1 MKLEELYLKDIT
13 REVNPAVSAD
23 DFSDSTVKTEIEEY
37 VFTDDIINALYGV
50 MSAIKDRKLSHDGI
64 WINGYFGS
72 GKSHFIKFLDYCLS
86 GDYRDMALAR
96 LTEAVIERD
105 PLQVP
110 SSKSTVMVSDMNDLV
125 TWIKTATID
134 TILFNIG
141 TVHNARGEANR
152 VFLDVFWNEFN
163 AFRGYNK
170 QNLALAQYFEKT
182 LNNRGVFDQFKA
194 SVKEDG
200 FDWDTQAV
208 ELATTELDYI
218 LEKGKEL
225 VPTMSIDIIRRKIE
239 QDSIM
244 LSVETFMAELK
255 EYLADKGDNYRLIF
269 MADEV
274 SQFIDKRKG
283 LLLQLQEIVTNMHNT
298 TEDKIWLAC
307 TAQQDLSEVVQSC
320 DINEASE
327 DYGKIMGR
335 FQVKI
340 SLKGTNTEYI
350 TQKRILDK
358 NGSGEVTLSELY
370 DSKKD
375 ALNTQFN
382 LPAGYHK
389 FENQRQFI
397 DYYPFVPYQFTLMTK
412 VFDAFVTQDY
422 VDREVSGSE
431 RSIIKVTHSTAKDT
445 KDQAVGDL
453 VSFDQFFN
461 GMFQGSL
468 KTKALK
474 TIEVATKVI
483 EEYSGDKEFAMRVLN
498 ILFMICNMAEEDK
511 VVFAANVDNISC
523 LLMRDIDSNKLA
535 LKNKVQ
541 LILNYL
547 CDSNIIRIETSK
559 NGVESYNFYSEDER
573 KVADA
578 IKAEIIDR
586 DTMATQF
593 KSIIESYL
601 SPSPREFYGTR
612 NFNVGATVMG
622 KTFLQGNP
630 DVKVEFDFDSELD
643 ANTYAFNNGNTRRL
657 VFFMADFY
665 RDNTQLKNDFYW
677 YCQVQKYLQKGATSE
692 ERQKTHQKFRQ
703 DARDKF
709 EAKIKPAFQDML
721 DNCVVLSESASVD
734 TLGNLKGPQ
743 RYKKAIEVHLSN
755 IYTAA
760 KLVEHPTYPKDSA
773 TLREKILRPIDA
785 NEYGPL
791 SPLSPAEKKIEE
803 YLDRQG
809 IAVNLRDIVVRY
821 SDAPYGWNEACTI
834 YVVNELVRR
843 HKRDYTFNNAPNV
856 ERDTVASNIMNNQ
869 NKFMVCPAKAISAA
883 LINDFVTAWQDI
895 FNSRELTASLDSAEL
910 FKRAKDMLD
919 KYIENANKDE
929 RQISRYPFASILVDV
944 VNELSQWKLERDP
957 EKFFNLVISRR
968 DVGKSLM
975 DKRKEIRTFI
985 DDQLTKYKTYWDFVD
1000 ANRDNWE
1007 FLPNDQEEVKNMV
1020 AIQHDD
1026 YPIGKIPTYK
1036 KLYDSLNKKLNAV
1049 KEELRGKIRKAYE
1062 DTFSQLEQFAAEE
1075 GVPYTP
1081 KKDIIDSKTLSSN
1094 LAVLKNNI
1102 NTDDFY
1108 TSQAAVILS
1117 AKPKPKPKPNDQD
1130 DRDEHKDNAP
1140 KDVRLNTRSIKTLK
1154 SAADVDEYLDGIRK
1168 QLMDEIEKHKEI
1180 III

>member
-1 MKLEELYLKDIT
+1 
-13 REVNPAVSAD
+13 
-23 DFSDSTVKTEIEEY
+23 
-37 VFTDDIINALYGV
+37 
-50 MSAIKDRKLSHDGI
+50 
-64 WINGYFGS
+64 
-72 GKSHFIKFLDYCLS
+72 
-86 GDYRDMALAR
+86 MALAR

-125 TWIKTATID
+125 AWIKTATID

-239 QDSIM
+239 QDSIT

-283 LLLQLQEIVTNMHNT
+283 LLLQLQEIMTNMHNT

-358 NGSGEVTLSELY
+358 NGSGEVTLGELY

-523 LLMRDIDSNKLA
+523 LLMRDIDTNKLA

-547 CDSNIIRIETSK
+547 CDSNIIRIETSR

-578 IKAEIIDR
+578 IKGESIDR
-586 DTMATQF
+586 DTMATQLAG
-593 KSIIESYL
+593 II
-601 SPSPREFYGTR
+601 
-612 NFNVGATVMG
+612 
-622 KTFLQGNP
+622 
-630 DVKVEFDFDSELD
+630 
-643 ANTYAFNNGNTRRL
+643 
-657 VFFMADFY
+657 
-665 RDNTQLKNDFYW
+665 
-677 YCQVQKYLQKGATSE
+677 
-692 ERQKTHQKFRQ
+692 
-703 DARDKF
+703 
-709 EAKIKPAFQDML
+709 
-721 DNCVVLSESASVD
+721 
-734 TLGNLKGPQ
+734 
-743 RYKKAIEVHLSN
+743 
-755 IYTAA
+755 
-760 KLVEHPTYPKDSA
+760 
-773 TLREKILRPIDA
+773 
-785 NEYGPL
+785 
-791 SPLSPAEKKIEE
+791 
-803 YLDRQG
+803 
-809 IAVNLRDIVVRY
+809 
-821 SDAPYGWNEACTI
+821 
-834 YVVNELVRR
+834 
-843 HKRDYTFNNAPNV
+843 
-856 ERDTVASNIMNNQ
+856 
-869 NKFMVCPAKAISAA
+869 
-883 LINDFVTAWQDI
+883 
-895 FNSRELTASLDSAEL
+895 
-910 FKRAKDMLD
+910 
-919 KYIENANKDE
+919 
-929 RQISRYPFASILVDV
+929 
-944 VNELSQWKLERDP
+944 
-957 EKFFNLVISRR
+957 
-968 DVGKSLM
+968 
-975 DKRKEIRTFI
+975 
-985 DDQLTKYKTYWDFVD
+985 
-1000 ANRDNWE
+1000 
-1007 FLPNDQEEVKNMV
+1007 
-1020 AIQHDD
+1020 
-1026 YPIGKIPTYK
+1026 KIP
-1036 KLYDSLNKKLNAV
+1036 
-1049 KEELRGKIRKAYE
+1049 
-1062 DTFSQLEQFAAEE
+1062 
-1075 GVPYTP
+1075 
-1081 KKDIIDSKTLSSN
+1081 
-1094 LAVLKNNI
+1094 
-1102 NTDDFY
+1102 
-1108 TSQAAVILS
+1108 
-1117 AKPKPKPKPNDQD
+1117 
-1130 DRDEHKDNAP
+1130 
-1140 KDVRLNTRSIKTLK
+1140 
-1154 SAADVDEYLDGIRK
+1154 
-1168 QLMDEIEKHKEI
+1168 
-1180 III
+1180 